1 MIRPAPTLEE
11 QIAAVREERDFQERS
26 VRWRA
31 GRKSFSPHHHARHL
45 ACLDAA
51 IATLE
56 AMRLARPAGEDQPR

>member
-1 MIRPAPTLEE
+1 MSRPPPTLEE

-56 AMRLARPAGEDQPR
+56 AMRRLQSAGEEQPR